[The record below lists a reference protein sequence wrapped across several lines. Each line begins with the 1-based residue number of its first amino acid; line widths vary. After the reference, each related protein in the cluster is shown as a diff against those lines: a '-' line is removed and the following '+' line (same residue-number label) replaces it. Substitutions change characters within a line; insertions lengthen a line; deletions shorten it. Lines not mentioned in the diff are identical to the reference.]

1 MHDILTYLL
10 CFSLFIL
17 VIISTLLLRK
27 VNDFRKLIMIVKTIN
42 TNRVSLNEL
51 GNKFHLIFIDP
62 ATEQDVLKDLSKNQ
76 NSIIF
81 YHAPP
86 YRMALF
92 EKKVPT
98 NMTVCNSVDKKIL
111 TSLEIRSFPC
121 LVDVNLN
128 NLKIKK
134 IYGGHK

>member
-1 MHDILTYLL
+1 
-10 CFSLFIL
+10 
-17 VIISTLLLRK
+17 
-27 VNDFRKLIMIVKTIN
+27 MIVKTIN